1 MGEHTVESSR
11 RDFIRKS
18 TAGLVLTASG
28 FVRGSTNAAPSD
40 FKRIVYRD
48 LGSTGCRVA
57 EIGFGVLNTTDA
69 EILHAAIDSGVN
81 YFDTAHGYQN
91 GGCEETL
98 GKVMKTRRDAVI
110 LATKVGAEKIE
121 KMREKIE
128 LSLKRLQTD
137 HVDLLLVHGPGRR
150 EQILDNDIIRLYD
163 DMRRKG
169 MTRFVGFSTH
179 NQVEGLAAAV
189 ESRFWEAVAL
199 PFNYFSP
206 PGVVDAIKQAREAG
220 IAIIAMK
227 ALITVERP
235 RKPLP
240 DIRSGAS
247 RCRSDTADK
256 SGTTTNQ
263 QALLRWVLDNP
274 HVDTVIPGMSSFEH
288 LADDIAVMGTKLSAN
303 DLDVIKRY
311 TEGIRRLYCRGIAG
325 CTGCR
330 DQCPYGV
337 AIHELNRCV
346 NYAYVYGNRELAV
359 SSYRSLPKSSR
370 IDRCSDCSE
379 CAVRCVNGLDLGRT
393 IRRARELFA

>member
-1 MGEHTVESSR
+1 MGEHTGESSR

-28 FVRGSTNAAPSD
+28 FVRKSANAAPSD
-40 FKRIVYRD
+40 FKRTVYRE
-48 LGSTGCRVA
+48 LGSTGCRVT

-69 EILHAAIDSGVN
+69 EILHAAIDSGIN

-98 GKVMKTRRDAVI
+98 GKVMKTRRDAVV
-110 LATKVGAEKIE
+110 LATKVSAEKIE

-150 EQILDNDIIRLYD
+150 EQILDNDIIKLYD

-169 MTRFVGFSTH
+169 ITRFVGFSTH
-179 NQVEGLAAAV
+179 SQIEGLAAAV

-206 PGVVDAIKQAREAG
+206 PGVADAIKQAREAG

-235 RKPLP
+235 RKPFP
-240 DIRSGAS
+240 DIRSV
-247 RCRSDTADK
+247 K
-256 SGTTTNQ
+256 SGTITNQ
-263 QALLRWVLDNP
+263 QALLHWVLDNP

-303 DLDVIKRY
+303 DLDVIERY
-311 TEGIRRLYCRGIAG
+311 TQDVRHRYCRGIAG

-337 AIHELNRCV
+337 DVHELNRCV
-346 NYAYVYGNRELAV
+346 NYAYGYGNRELAV

-370 IDRCSDCSE
+370 IDRCSNCSE
-379 CAVRCVNGLDLGRT
+379 CAVRCVNGLDLNRT
-393 IRRARELFA
+393 IRRARELFV